1 MTRECDV
8 LGQLDNDNVSSLQV
22 NIILSEGSSYTYH
35 RNERLV
41 EVTSGE
47 VKVQVPENYAVV
59 WYYRPYQL
67 NNRVYIWTSLNEE
80 NEVWFEE
87 GTVLGLVKLES
98 LDLVET
104 FDNNE

>member
-8 LGQLDNDNVSSLQV
+8 LGQLDNDKVSSLQV
-22 NIILSEGSSYTYH
+22 NVVVSKGSSYTYH
-35 RNERLV
+35 RDERLV

-47 VKVQVPENYAVV
+47 VGVQVPEGYAVV
-59 WYYRPYQL
+59 WHDRSNKLDSQ
-67 NNRVYIWTSLNEE
+67 VYTRTDLNEE
-80 NEVWFEE
+80 NGVWVHE
-87 GTVLGLVKLES
+87 GTVFGLVKLES